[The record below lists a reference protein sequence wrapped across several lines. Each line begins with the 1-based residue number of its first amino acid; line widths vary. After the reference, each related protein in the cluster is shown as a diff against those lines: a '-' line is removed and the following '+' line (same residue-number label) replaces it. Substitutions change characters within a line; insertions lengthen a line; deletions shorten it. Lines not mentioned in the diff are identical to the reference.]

1 MGDVVTQGLFLFS
14 YGAVVMATYDYMEDY
29 MIINE
34 LIRKQMMRHE
44 RTITDVAD
52 ATGYTVE
59 RIKEI
64 VLYDS
69 SPTAIEAEII
79 FQMFGVNIAEIIS
92 Y

>member
-1 MGDVVTQGLFLFS
+1 
-14 YGAVVMATYDYMEDY
+14 

-34 LIRKQMMRHE
+34 LIRQLMMKYKK
-44 RTITDVAD
+44 TIIDIAD
-52 ATGYTVE
+52 TTGYTID

-69 SPTAIEAEII
+69 SPTSTEAQII
-79 FQMFGVNIAEIIS
+79 FMMFGVNLSEIIS

>member
-1 MGDVVTQGLFLFS
+1 
-14 YGAVVMATYDYMEDY
+14 

-34 LIRKQMMRHE
+34 LIRQLMMKHK
-44 RTITDVAD
+44 RTITDIAD
-52 ATGYTVE
+52 TTGYTID

-69 SPTAIEAEII
+69 SPTSIEAEII
-79 FQMFGVNIAEIIS
+79 FKMFGINIAEIIS

>member
-1 MGDVVTQGLFLFS
+1 
-14 YGAVVMATYDYMEDY
+14 

-34 LIRKQMMRHE
+34 LIRQLVMKHKK
-44 RTITDVAD
+44 TITDIAD
-52 ATGYTVE
+52 TTGYTID

-69 SPTAIEAEII
+69 SPTSTEAKII
-79 FQMFGVNIAEIIS
+79 FMMFGVNLSEIIS

>member
-1 MGDVVTQGLFLFS
+1 
-14 YGAVVMATYDYMEDY
+14 

-34 LIRKQMMRHE
+34 LIRQLMMKHKK
-44 RTITDVAD
+44 TITDIAD
-52 ATGYTVE
+52 ITGYTID

-69 SPTAIEAEII
+69 SPTSTEARII
-79 FQMFGVNIAEIIS
+79 FKMFGVNLSEIIS

>member
-1 MGDVVTQGLFLFS
+1 
-14 YGAVVMATYDYMEDY
+14 

-34 LIRKQMMRHE
+34 LIRQLMMKHKK
-44 RTITDVAD
+44 TIIDIAD
-52 ATGYTVE
+52 TTGYTID

-69 SPTAIEAEII
+69 SLTSTEAQII
-79 FQMFGVNIAEIIS
+79 FMMFGVNLSEIIS